1 MAMSSV
7 CLSNP
12 MCAIFFVCHLLMMDL
27 DWSLE
32 VAALRTTTSTKR
44 KRERV
49 RKIMVPNKEDLTLEK
64 SSKKKQ
70 PENPKKCKNNS
81 SSSRSPALLPPRRR
95 ASPPAAARQTK
106 KRQQQQRHDEVVPPQ
121 LIRIPLSTPTTY
133 GSICTGLGTDSYSA
147 RDNHGRNGFENVF
160 TCENNPVAIQQLKAN
175 GCMGRMHF
183 DNASSP
189 IFHKQA
195 PYVDVLT
202 SGFPCQPYSSIGDN
216 LGSQDVRSMVIHD
229 IIRYI
234 KRKLPRL
241 VVLENVPGLLHRHQG
256 IFLEILML
264 LKKIKDPITNE
275 VAYFLTWKV
284 LNTKTVGGV
293 PQQRKRLYIVLVK
306 LCGRRK
312 INFQWPCRIPCK
324 SLDEIF
330 DAGTEKLNSYMD
342 YKLPKQMVA
351 RRNVAA
357 ALVKV

>member
-202 SGFPCQPYSSIGDN
+202 SGFP
-216 LGSQDVRSMVIHD
+216 
-229 IIRYI
+229 
-234 KRKLPRL
+234 
-241 VVLENVPGLLHRHQG
+241 
-256 IFLEILML
+256 
-264 LKKIKDPITNE
+264 
-275 VAYFLTWKV
+275 
-284 LNTKTVGGV
+284 
-293 PQQRKRLYIVLVK
+293 
-306 LCGRRK
+306 
-312 INFQWPCRIPCK
+312 
-324 SLDEIF
+324 
-330 DAGTEKLNSYMD
+330 
-342 YKLPKQMVA
+342 
-351 RRNVAA
+351 
-357 ALVKV
+357 